1 MPGAIDL
8 WRNALLFIGGV
19 CLALAA
25 LIWYGLVRPREPRLA
40 YGTILSKRYTPAG
53 EYTRLRT
60 GPRREVWSTE
70 KIPLPE
76 SYVFEIRLDD
86 ATQVRYRLST
96 TQAAEFDIG
105 QKVKV
110 RLEERG
116 IPLLWKRMYVREIA
130 AIQH

>member
-1 MPGAIDL
+1 VPGAIDV
-8 WRNALLFIGGV
+8 WRRVLLFLGGV
-19 CLALAA
+19 CVAFAA
-25 LIWYGLVRPREPRLA
+25 LIWYGLVRPREQRLA
-40 YGTILSKRYTPAG
+40 YGTILSKSHAAAG

-86 ATQVRYRLST
+86 GTQVQYRLSAG
-96 TQAAEFDIG
+96 QAEFDIG

-110 RLEERG
+110 LLEQRS
-116 IPLLWKRMYVREIA
+116 IPLVWKRMYVREIA
-130 AIQH
+130 AANR